1 MSNVNKIPEKIEKMR
16 INLEDACD
24 LANKAMLASRVM
36 YEKMTLIP
44 EKIRQLTDL
53 CEKAEEAVQ
62 QSVDSGLLEQ
72 KRATEELA
80 LLRRMRLNTEDE
92 FKRLVE
98 SMNLLLAESATTR
111 RI

>member
-24 LANKAMLASRVM
+24 LANKVM
-36 YEKMTLIP
+36 REKMTLIP

>member
-1 MSNVNKIPEKIEKMR
+1 MSNENVNAERVPEKIEKMR
-16 INLEDACD
+16 INLENACD
-24 LANKAMLASRVM
+24 LANKVM
-36 YEKMTLIP
+36 REKMSQMP
-44 EKIRQLTDL
+44 EKIRQLTGL

-98 SMNLLLAESATTR
+98 SIQSASVGGAA
-111 RI
+111 